1 MTLQDISVAYTAVA
15 TAENGRDGRVASDDG
30 KLDVVV
36 NPPKEMGGSG
46 AGTNPEQ
53 LFAAGYSA
61 CFQGALGVVARQE
74 KADISGSTV
83 TAAVSIG
90 KTAAGG
96 FGLEVAITATIP
108 NVDEATARALV
119 EKAHQVCPYSNA
131 TRGNIKVEL
140 AVA

>member
-1 MTLQDISVAYTAVA
+1 MTIQKIDVKYTAVA

-61 CFQGALGVVARQE
+61 CFQGALGVVARRE

-83 TAAVSIG
+83 TAKVGIG
-90 KTAAGG
+90 STDAGG
-96 FGLEVAITATIP
+96 FGLEVEITASIP
-108 NVDEATARALV
+108 NVDAATAKALV
-119 EKAHQVCPYSNA
+119 EAAHEVCPYSNA
-131 TRGNIKVEL
+131 TRGNIKVDL
-140 AVA
+140 KVG

>member
-1 MTLQDISVAYTAVA
+1 MPIQQSEVLYTAVA
-15 TAENGRDGRVASDDG
+15 TAESGRDGRVATDDG

-74 KADISGSTV
+74 GADVSGSTV
-83 TAAVSIG
+83 TAKVGIG
-90 KTAAGG
+90 RNEDG
-96 FGLEVAITATIP
+96 FGIIVEISADIP
-108 NVDEATARALV
+108 GVDAATARALL
-119 EKAHQVCPYSNA
+119 EKAHQVCPYSKA
-131 TRGNIKVEL
+131 TRGDVTVTL
-140 AVA
+140 AG

>member
-1 MTLQDISVAYTAVA
+1 MAIQQSDVKYTAVA
-15 TAENGRDGRVASDDG
+15 TAEGGRDGRVATDDG

-74 KADISGSTV
+74 GADITGSTV
-83 TAAVSIG
+83 TAKVGIG
-90 KTAAGG
+90 QNEHG
-96 FGLEVAITATIP
+96 FGIIVEISADIP
-108 NVDEATARALV
+108 NVDAATARSLV
-119 EKAHQVCPYSNA
+119 EKAHQVCPYSKA
-131 TRGNIKVEL
+131 TRGDITVTL
-140 AVA
+140 A

>member
-1 MTLQDISVAYTAVA
+1 MTIQHIDVAYTAVA
-15 TAENGRDGRVASDDG
+15 TAENGRDGRVSTDDG
-30 KLDVVV
+30 ALDVVV
-36 NPPKEMGGSG
+36 NPPKAMGGSG

-74 KADISGSTV
+74 KADITGSTV
-83 TAAVSIG
+83 TASVSIG
-90 KTAAGG
+90 RTEAGG
-96 FGLEVAITATIP
+96 FGLEVAISASIP
-108 NVDEATARALV
+108 NVDTATAQALV

-140 AVA
+140 SAG

>member
-1 MTLQDISVAYTAVA
+1 MPIQQSDVLYTAVA
-15 TAENGRDGRVASDDG
+15 TAQNGRDGRVATDDG

-74 KADISGSTV
+74 GADLTGSTV
-83 TAAVSIG
+83 TAKVG
-90 KTAAGG
+90 LGRNGEG
-96 FGLEVAITATIP
+96 FGIIVEISADIP
-108 NVDEATARALV
+108 RVDRGTARSLI
-119 EKAHQVCPYSNA
+119 EKAHDVCPYSKA
-131 TRGNIKVEL
+131 TRGNITVTL
-140 AVA
+140 V

>member
-1 MTLQDISVAYTAVA
+1 MSIQDIAVAYTAVA

-36 NPPKEMGGSG
+36 NPPQEMGGSG

-74 KADISGSTV
+74 KADVSGSTV

-90 KTAAGG
+90 KTEAGG

-108 NVDEATARALV
+108 NVDSATAQALI
-119 EKAHQVCPYSNA
+119 ERAHQVCPYSNA
-131 TRGNIKVEL
+131 TRGNIKVAL
-140 AVA
+140 SVV

>member
-1 MTLQDISVAYTAVA
+1 MPIQQSDVLYTAVA
-15 TAENGRDGRVASDDG
+15 TAENGRDGRVATDDG

-74 KADISGSTV
+74 GADLTGSTV
-83 TAAVSIG
+83 TAKVGLG
-90 KTAAGG
+90 KNGDG
-96 FGLEVAITATIP
+96 FGIIVEISADIP
-108 NVDEATARALV
+108 KVDRGAARSLI
-119 EKAHQVCPYSNA
+119 EKAHEVCPYSKA
-131 TRGNIKVEL
+131 TRGNITVTL
-140 AVA
+140 V

>member
-1 MTLQDISVAYTAVA
+1 MAIQKIDVAYTAVA
-15 TAENGRDGRVASDDG
+15 TAENGRDGRVSSNDG
-30 KLDVVV
+30 NLDVVV

-90 KTAAGG
+90 KTEAGG
-96 FGLEVAITATIP
+96 FGLEVTITASIP
-108 NVDEATARALV
+108 NVDAATAQALI

-131 TRGNIKVEL
+131 TRGNIKVDL

>member
-1 MTLQDISVAYTAVA
+1 MSIQQSDVLYTAVA
-15 TAENGRDGRVASDDG
+15 TAENGRDGRVATDDG

-74 KADISGSTV
+74 QADISGSTV
-83 TAAVSIG
+83 TAKVGIG
-90 KTAAGG
+90 RNGDG
-96 FGLEVAITATIP
+96 FGIIVEISAEIP
-108 NVDEATARALV
+108 NVDTETAKGLV
-119 EKAHQVCPYSNA
+119 EKAHQVCPYSKA
-131 TRGNIKVEL
+131 TRGNITVTL
-140 AVA
+140 V

>member
-1 MTLQDISVAYTAVA
+1 MPIQQSDVLYTAVA
-15 TAENGRDGRVASDDG
+15 TAENGRDGRVATDDG

-74 KADISGSTV
+74 GADLSGSTV
-83 TAAVSIG
+83 TAKVGLG
-90 KTAAGG
+90 KNGDG
-96 FGLEVAITATIP
+96 FGIIVEISADIP
-108 NVDEATARALV
+108 KVDRGAARSLI
-119 EKAHQVCPYSNA
+119 EKAHEVCPYSKA
-131 TRGNIKVEL
+131 TRGNITVTL
-140 AVA
+140 V